1 MNKKYT
7 CMKENP
13 LGEID
18 TMCEISLSSDAVL
31 RIYDVIKVKG
41 SYVMC
46 GWVWSD
52 TDKFTSVTAGQF
64 IKKIELRKGWNKV
77 KLAFDASNRCSVNI
91 GLTSGTYRIY
101 HLVVNAGDIVCDYD
115 NASLTKYIVFGLYD
129 QNMEASIYNE
139 SDDEIGFICRMQFDA
154 TVVDP
159 KIYMIETGEY
169 IEIKGSY
176 NKGEVI
182 EIDSHTGRKSIKGI
196 YHNKTRNLIN
206 KMTASSSWLSL
217 RPGINH
223 VGQTANEGRE
233 HICTNIIY
241 TNEYEGV

>member
-52 TDKFTSVTAGQF
+52 ADKFLSVTAGQY

-77 KLAFDASNRCSVNI
+77 LRKC
-91 GLTSGTYRIY
+91 
-101 HLVVNAGDIVCDYD
+101 
-115 NASLTKYIVFGLYD
+115 VFKP
-129 QNMEASIYNE
+129 
-139 SDDEIGFICRMQFDA
+139 F
-154 TVVDP
+154 
-159 KIYMIETGEY
+159 
-169 IEIKGSY
+169 
-176 NKGEVI
+176 
-182 EIDSHTGRKSIKGI
+182 
-196 YHNKTRNLIN
+196 
-206 KMTASSSWLSL
+206 
-217 RPGINH
+217 
-223 VGQTANEGRE
+223 
-233 HICTNIIY
+233 
-241 TNEYEGV
+241 